1 MTMTWSDFYLIC
13 FLLGLALS
21 LLSLVSGIARLHL
34 PHIHL
39 HFHGVPHAPAPGGH
53 GGQGEGL
60 PWLNFGKITAF
71 LAWFGGTG
79 YLLEHYYSVWFV
91 AALGVATL
99 SGLGGAA
106 IVAWFLLKFL
116 VSKEEN
122 LDPADYDM
130 IGVLGKLSLPIREG
144 GTGEIIFAQEG
155 VRRVS
160 GARSEDGAAIPKGA
174 EVVVT
179 RYERGIAYVRRW
191 EDMAGTA
198 EDLVGPVTR
207 G

>member
-1 MTMTWSDFYLIC
+1 MTMTWSDFYLVC
-13 FLLGLALS
+13 FLLGFGLS
-21 LLSLVSGIARLHL
+21 LLSLLSGISHLHL
-34 PHIHL
+34 PHVHL
-39 HFHGVPHAPAPGGH
+39 HWHGTPH
-53 GGQGEGL
+53 GGGPSQGL
-60 PWLNFGKITAF
+60 PWLNFGTIAAF

-79 YLLEHYYSVWFV
+79 YLLEHYYSVWFL
-91 AALGVATL
+91 AALGIASL

-116 VSKEEN
+116 VSKDEN

-130 IGVLGKLSLPIREG
+130 IGVLGKLSLPIRQG

-160 GARSEDGAAIPKGA
+160 GARSEDGMAIPKGA

-179 RYERGIAYVRRW
+179 RYDGGIAYVRRW
-191 EDMAGTA
+191 EDLAGTA
-198 EDLVGPVTR
+198 EDLAGPLATN
-207 G
+207 